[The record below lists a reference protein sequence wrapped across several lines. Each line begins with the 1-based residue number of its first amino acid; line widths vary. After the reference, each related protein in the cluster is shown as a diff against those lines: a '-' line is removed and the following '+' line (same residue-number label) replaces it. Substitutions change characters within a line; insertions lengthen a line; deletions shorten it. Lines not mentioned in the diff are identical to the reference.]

1 MNVAM
6 ELFIMRHGPAEDVS
20 ETGLDSDRALTPKGR
35 ERVRLVAHELCRIG
49 EQAAAIV
56 TSPLVRA
63 LETARIVHDEMDL
76 DGAPEEHAWLGM
88 QGRARELVQRLAENP
103 KRDRVVL
110 VGHEPELSTL
120 VRELTGAH
128 VHMDKAM
135 VVAIRLDAN
144 DAQLRFVLDPK
155 TLAVRAG

>member
-1 MNVAM
+1 
-6 ELFIMRHGPAEDVS
+6 MRHGPAEDVS
-20 ETGLDSDRALTPKGR
+20 DSGLDSDRALTAKGR

-49 EQAAAIV
+49 EQANAII

-63 LETARIVHDEMDL
+63 LETARIVQDEMDL
-76 DGAPEEHAWLGM
+76 DDPEEHSWLGM
-88 QGRARELVQRLAENP
+88 QGRARELVERLVVER
-103 KRDRVVL
+103 RDRTVL

-135 VVAIRLDAN
+135 VVAVTMGAKRPV
-144 DAQLRFVLDPK
+144 LRFVLEPK
-155 TLAVRAG
+155 TLALRTA